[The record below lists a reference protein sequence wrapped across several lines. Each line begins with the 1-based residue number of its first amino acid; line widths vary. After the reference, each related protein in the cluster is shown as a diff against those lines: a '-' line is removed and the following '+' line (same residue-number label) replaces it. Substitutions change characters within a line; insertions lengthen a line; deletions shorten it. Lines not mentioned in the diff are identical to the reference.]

1 MTADWT
7 PEPPRP
13 PVPSSHGGR
22 QRPTVDAGKLWA
34 GGVATALIAA
44 LIAVV
49 GIVIA
54 RGIFHIAV
62 LAPKKSGTWGD
73 ANTATYALAAFALGL
88 LATGLVHVLL
98 LTTPSPFVF
107 LGWILGLCTLV
118 AALAP
123 FATDADLSPKVA
135 TAIINAIIGIGIW
148 SLTVSTAHRSL
159 RPANAAGPAPGQR
172 YPPDPYYS

>member
-7 PEPPRP
+7 PEQPRP
-13 PVPSSHGGR
+13 PAVSHGGR

-34 GGVATALIAA
+34 GGVATALVAA

-73 ANTATYALAAFALGL
+73 ANTATYALAAFGIGL
-88 LATGLVHVLL
+88 LATALVHLL
-98 LTTPSPFVF
+98 LLATPSPFVF

-123 FATDADLSPKVA
+123 FATDADLAPKVA
-135 TAIINAIIGIGIW
+135 TALINAVIGIAIW
-148 SLTVSTAHRSL
+148 SLTVSTAHRSI
-159 RPANAAGPAPGQR
+159 RPAAPSGAAGYG
-172 YPPDPYYS
+172 YPSDPYRP